1 MHASDPTRGTSS
13 RSSARCRLLPSST
26 LRMRRR
32 CSLRFRKHSH
42 LEGQHAFLSP
52 SSYHW
57 INYDEEKL
65 QFRYKTLRAALEGV
79 EQHRYAAICIEEGI
93 VQDDETT
100 TVGMYI
106 NQCIQY
112 KMSAEVVLFFSPN
125 AFGTVDAIAYSHR
138 RLRISDLKTGVTRTS
153 EHQLEVYA
161 ALFCL
166 EYELDPYF
174 MRDIEL
180 HIYQDESVREYI
192 GDPYIIKAI
201 MDKIVKFDEIL
212 NVLREELP

>member
-1 MHASDPTRGTSS
+1 MTCRSP
-13 RSSARCRLLPSST
+13 RSSTPRT
-26 LRMRRR
+26 RRR

-65 QFRYKTLRAALEGV
+65 KFRYKTLRAAFEGI

-100 TVGMYI
+100 TVGLYI
-106 NQCIQY
+106 NQSIQY
-112 KMSAEVVLFFSPN
+112 KMSAEVVLFYSPN
-125 AFGTVDAIAYSHR
+125 AFGTVDAIAYRHR
-138 RLRISDLKTGVTRTS
+138 RLRISDLKTGVSRTS
-153 EHQLEVYA
+153 EHQLEVYT

-166 EYELDPYF
+166 EYEIDPF
-174 MRDIEL
+174 SIRGIEL
-180 HIYQDESVREYI
+180 RIYQDNTVREYI
-192 GDPYIIKAI
+192 GDPYFIR
-201 MDKIVKFDEIL
+201 EI
-212 NVLREELP
+212 